1 MLFVYIRIGW
11 HLGLYTLLLGGCLLW
26 SASCLHQ
33 KEGHLQSELPE
44 GIPVAAGA
52 PFPDQV
58 TRLDL
63 GQPLWVSLGCTVTV
77 SLAEEFWDDLRR
89 LGARDAI
96 EVSSVW
102 ITQEMSHL
110 SSYILSSLT
119 SRRLL
124 RVSWRLLHIIPFF
137 YFAFV
142 PSCQILDQ
150 LPRRVFCFCIP
161 GCLLSKCFATLYI
174 FTKFINIYC
183 QINWVDTS
191 HGSQTC
197 YFLIW
202 GFWVRCQSWYNLET
216 C

>member
-1 MLFVYIRIGW
+1 MFTLRKRELCSQNCMTAF
-11 HLGLYTLLLGGCLLW
+11 LLLL
-26 SASCLHQ
+26 A
-33 KEGHLQSELPE
+33 LPSL
-44 GIPVAAGA
+44 
-52 PFPDQV
+52 
-58 TRLDL
+58 TRSLNWIL
-63 GQPLWVSLGCTVTV
+63 VNRFVRLFWASLGCTVRA
-77 SLAEEFWDDLRR
+77 SLAEEFWDDLQR

-137 YFAFV
+137 FFAFV

-174 FTKFINIYC
+174 LTKFINIYC